1 MVRVLIKKKK
11 KKSKEHLLICVSLMR
26 KNQNVKCGQSCHSM
40 KNKHSLCLWAKM
52 KLSEPFRGF
61 EAADKGHLFEASQ
74 NKGRR
79 QPAVRAGLGEDAFPA
94 GSRGGRV
101 SSPPCRLTGTN
112 LPSPVISS
120 KNWLRLHFTSDSNH
134 RRRGFNAQFQGKG
147 APFPEQKKKKKNCRR
162 SSLFHPRYFAI
173 LWSNTNAEVY
183 AWKYFPS
190 LIRIANVRNSIA
202 ND

>member
-1 MVRVLIKKKK
+1 
-11 KKSKEHLLICVSLMR
+11 MR

-61 EAADKGHLFEASQ
+61 EAADKGHLSEASQ
-74 NKGRR
+74 NKGRPR
-79 QPAVRAGLGEDAFPA
+79 PAVRAGLGEDAFPA

-147 APFPEQKKKKKNCRR
+147 APFLEQKKKKIAEDPVLSTPDTSRFSAQTQTRR
-162 SSLFHPRYFAI
+162 FILGNTFHLLY
-173 LWSNTNAEVY
+173 E
-183 AWKYFPS
+183 
-190 LIRIANVRNSIA
+190 
-202 ND
+202 